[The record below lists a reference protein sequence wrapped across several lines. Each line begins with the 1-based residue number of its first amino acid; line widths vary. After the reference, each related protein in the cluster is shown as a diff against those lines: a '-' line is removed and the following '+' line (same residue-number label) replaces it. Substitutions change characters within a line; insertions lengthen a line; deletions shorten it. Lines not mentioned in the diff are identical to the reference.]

1 MHRLHA
7 PGKDSISGLDLR
19 VGSKVYRGSVKSL
32 RISEVAERTGVP
44 ATTLRYYEHIGLIG
58 PAVRSANGYRN
69 YDERDL
75 DRLAVISRAK
85 KLEISLE
92 DVRDLVAAWES
103 DECGTVQHRLG
114 GIVATR
120 LQETRERIAELTGL
134 AEQLEQTGARLSGKP
149 QEGACTDD
157 CACAGIDQTPRPAAP
172 AGTVQFPLL
181 PATGESPEAAC
192 SLERNA
198 LPARLDEWAGLI
210 ANATDRAALDDGIA
224 LDFAHNA
231 DLAAGL
237 ARLAAEEYECCS
249 FFDFTIGVKASGL
262 RLEVRAPAQAQE
274 ALQSVFG
281 TAT

>member
-1 MHRLHA
+1 M
-7 PGKDSISGLDLR
+7 
-19 VGSKVYRGSVKSL
+19 KSL

-44 ATTLRYYEHIGLIG
+44 ATTLRYYEEIGLIG

-114 GIVATR
+114 GIVAIR
-120 LQETRERIAELTGL
+120 LQETRERIAELTAL

-181 PATGESPEAAC
+181 PATGEKSRGC
-192 SLERNA
+192 
-198 LPARLDEWAGLI
+198 
-210 ANATDRAALDDGIA
+210 
-224 LDFAHNA
+224 
-231 DLAAGL
+231 
-237 ARLAAEEYECCS
+237 
-249 FFDFTIGVKASGL
+249 
-262 RLEVRAPAQAQE
+262 
-274 ALQSVFG
+274 LQS
-281 TAT
+281 